1 MRTRSRQNDLADLH
15 LGRDG
20 GEVRHVGEEL
30 LAVGLRGLLEI
41 LERSEVDVS
50 DGRVGC
56 GRAGRPTA
64 HAAIDLDLHEAHA
77 APALAHEPVHVLARV
92 AVVVELLALA
102 RRVHHGNTD
111 HGGPPYGSVERTVRA
126 AVATVK
132 PAAQKRPRARS
143 RAGRFSRQV
152 VHQPV
157 RSVSANSGGRPSA
170 STARAAASW
179 SYATDTNSTSSSGVA
194 VSSAYQT
201 SGVPSFS
208 GRPTAPTFTAW
219 AAPPLSARLHLSPV
233 CVQSSTSAACSAS
246 RRRSSPSGVVDSQRN
261 SLIRRGEP

>member
-1 MRTRSRQNDLADLH
+1 MRTRSRQDDLADLH

-92 AVVVELLALA
+92 VVVVELLALA

-111 HGGPPYGSVERTVRA
+111 HGGPPFGGGGRTVRA
-126 AVATVK
+126 PGATCK
-132 PAAQKRPRARS
+132 PPAQKPPPPPPP
-143 RAGRFSRQV
+143 AGR
-152 VHQPV
+152 
-157 RSVSANSGGRPSA
+157 VSTQLCPPPSPTGPPNSGRRPSGP
-170 STARAAASW
+170 STPPAP
-179 SYATDTNSTSSSGVA
+179 
-194 VSSAYQT
+194 SA
-201 SGVPSFS
+201 
-208 GRPTAPTFTAW
+208 
-219 AAPPLSARLHLSPV
+219 
-233 CVQSSTSAACSAS
+233 
-246 RRRSSPSGVVDSQRN
+246 
-261 SLIRRGEP
+261 